1 MVYVAQDAQRT
12 EAYQQSR
19 NLLMGDR
26 ARIVTSPR
34 LEIYTDDVR
43 CSHGATVGQM
53 DDDAV
58 YYMRQRGLSEAEAR
72 GLQLT
77 GFVNDVVSRLGEG
90 PLAAAVLAMAEEK
103 IAELQQGV

>member
-1 MVYVAQDAQRT
+1 
-12 EAYQQSR
+12 
-19 NLLMGDR
+19 
-26 ARIVTSPR
+26 
-34 LEIYTDDVR
+34 
-43 CSHGATVGQM
+43 
-53 DDDAV
+53 
-58 YYMRQRGLSEAEAR
+58 MRQRGLSEAEAR